1 MGSEEQKINI
11 HTVIIEEDF
20 MNALETIFT
29 RRSVRKFNN
38 KEISQEN
45 IETLL
50 KAAMSAPS
58 ARNEQPWQFLVITD
72 RKILD
77 KIPTVHEYA
86 QMCLQAHAAIITCAD
101 LSTYKYDDTFW
112 VQDMAAATQNI
123 LLAARALELGAVWTG
138 VYPNEQRINAVSKLF
153 ELPPKLIPFSII
165 PIGHTDVLQK
175 EADRF
180 QNDKIHYNKWLKKGA

>member
-1 MGSEEQKINI
+1 
-11 HTVIIEEDF
+11 
-20 MNALETIFT
+20 MNTLETIFT

-58 ARNEQPWQFLVITD
+58 ARNEQPWQFLVIND

-77 KIPTVHEYA
+77 KIPSVHEYA
-86 QMCLQAHAAIITCAD
+86 QMCLQAQAAIITCAN
-101 LSTYKYDDTFW
+101 LSAYKYDDTFW
-112 VQDMAAATQNI
+112 VQDMSAATQNI
-123 LLAARALELGAVWTG
+123 LLAVRALDLGAVWVG

-153 ELPPKLIPFSII
+153 ELPAKVIPFSII
-165 PIGHTDVLQK
+165 PIGYTDALQK
-175 EADRF
+175 EVDRF
-180 QNDKIHYNKWLKKGA
+180 QNDKVHYNKWLKKGA